1 MAGYTGG
8 YGAAKLT
15 FANEAELEN
24 HFNSVFL
31 SPILEADYAGDAI
44 STVKVVEAAAAAGV
58 RTMYACGEGGV
69 YSAVWELAENAG
81 LGARIQLKKVPLKQE
96 TVEICDYFNISP
108 YQLLSVGA
116 VLLTATHGQKVLA
129 ELAAAGIPAV
139 IIGHLTDDN
148 DRVVLNEEEVRFLE
162 PFRYES
168 LNQAKSES

>member
-1 MAGYTGG
+1 M
-8 YGAAKLT
+8 
-15 FANEAELEN
+15 
-24 HFNSVFL
+24 
-31 SPILEADYAGDAI
+31 SPILEADYTGDDI
-44 STVKVVEAAAAAGV
+44 STVKALEAAAAAGV